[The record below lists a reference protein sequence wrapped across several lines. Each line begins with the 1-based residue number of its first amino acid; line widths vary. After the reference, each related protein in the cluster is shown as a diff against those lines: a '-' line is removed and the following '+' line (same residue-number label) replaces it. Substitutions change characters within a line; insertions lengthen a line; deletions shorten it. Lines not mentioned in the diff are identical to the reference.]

1 MDLESGR
8 SKTQNILVH
17 SITLLCISL
26 QIIQPTAK
34 YIASENCATSCGN
47 ISVKHPFVSEE
58 GCGGA
63 FPYKQLLQCNG
74 KKLHLRTVSGLFE
87 VQEINYEAKTMAIS
101 DPSMSTC
108 SSLNPIADHQSFSP
122 DSLLPPTPHNT
133 ILLLNCSRKYSG
145 LCKNTSSVDCQAL
158 YGSCPAFDGL
168 REQVRSSSSS
178 LGCCATD
185 FQRLGKRSLK
195 ELQCSHYTNLYRK
208 EDNDAVGAYGIRLS
222 FSIPD
227 RGLDLRL
234 CDECQR
240 PDGDCGIALRCICN
254 PDECKHQVL
263 SGRATMQF
271 VSQKIIMGAML
282 FWFVIAG
289 SVLWNLLV

>member
-1 MDLESGR
+1 MDLEPGR
-8 SKTQNILVH
+8 RKTQNILLHLIVF
-17 SITLLCISL
+17 LCFSL

-34 YIASENCATSCGN
+34 YIASESCSSSCGN
-47 ISVKHPFVSEE
+47 ISVKHPFISEE

-63 FPYKQLLQCNG
+63 FPYTQLLQCNG
-74 KKLHLRTVSGLFE
+74 EKLHLRTMSGLFQ

-108 SSLNPIADHQSFSP
+108 SSLNPIADHLSFSA

-133 ILLLNCSRKYSG
+133 ILLLNCSQKYSD

-158 YGSCPAFDGL
+158 YESCPAFDGL

-185 FQRLGKRSLK
+185 FQRLGNHSLK
-195 ELQCSHYTNLYRK
+195 ELQCSHYTSVYRK
-208 EDNDAVGAYGIRLS
+208 EDNDAVAAYGVRLS

-227 RGLDLRL
+227 GGLDLRL

-240 PDGDCGIALRCICN
+240 PDGDCGIALRCICYPN
-254 PDECKHQVL
+254 ECKHQVL
-263 SGRATMQF
+263 AGRAAMQT
-271 VSQKIIMGAML
+271 VSSKIMMGAML
-282 FWFVIAG
+282 FWFVITG
-289 SVLWNLLV
+289 SVL